1 MNGLQ
6 PFQHFFEERSRLFGS
21 QGQMNKFPLMGFF
34 CYNHTMNTTYDLVI
48 IGGGPAGAAA
58 AVYAARKQLKT
69 ALITSEFGGQ
79 SVVSETIYNWIGT
92 PEISGSDLAK
102 NLETH
107 VRAYEGPFL
116 DIIKGSYVTS
126 VTKTAD
132 TFTTT
137 TTSQSFDSKTVLVTT
152 GSVRRK
158 LEIPGADNYE
168 NKGVVYCASC
178 DGPLFSGQDVVVVGG
193 GNAAFESAAQL
204 AAYCSK
210 VTLIHRRDT
219 FKADEITISKVSAMP
234 NVVIKTF
241 VEPTEVIG
249 EKFVSGIKIKNTQDA
264 SGETIP
270 CGGVFVEIG
279 QIPNTG
285 YVKDLV
291 TMNEFGNITI
301 DPWTQATSCP
311 GIWAAGDCTNIHY
324 HQNNIAAGDA
334 VKALEDIYL
343 YIKTH

>member
-1 MNGLQ
+1 
-6 PFQHFFEERSRLFGS
+6 
-21 QGQMNKFPLMGFF
+21 
-34 CYNHTMNTTYDLVI
+34 MNTTYDLVI

-69 ALITSEFGGQ
+69 AIVTPEFGGQ

-92 PEISGSDLAK
+92 PEISGADLAK
-102 NLETH
+102 TLEQH

-116 DIIKGSYVTS
+116 DIVRGEYVST
-126 VTKTAD
+126 VTKQD
-132 TFTTT
+132 DLFVTTT
-137 TTSQSFDSKTVLVTT
+137 TKQSLSSKTILVTT

-158 LEIPGADNYE
+158 LEIPGADTYE

-193 GNAAFESAAQL
+193 GNAAFESVAQL
-204 AAYCSK
+204 AAYCSH
-210 VTLIHRRDT
+210 VTLINRSDT
-219 FKADEITISKVSAMP
+219 FKADAVTVEKVRAMP
-234 NVVIKTF
+234 NVTIRTF
-241 VEPTEVIG
+241 TEPTAVTG
-249 EKFVSGIKIKNTQDA
+249 EMFVTGISVKNATT
-264 SGETIP
+264 GTEETIP

-291 TMNEFGNITI
+291 TTNAFGNIEI

-311 GIWAAGDCTNIHY
+311 GIWAAGDCTNVHY

-334 VKALEDIYL
+334 VKALEDIYVT
-343 YIKTH
+343 IKTI

>member
-1 MNGLQ
+1 
-6 PFQHFFEERSRLFGS
+6 
-21 QGQMNKFPLMGFF
+21 MGIF
-34 CYNHTMNTTYDLVI
+34 CYNHLMNTTYDLVI

-69 ALITSEFGGQ
+69 VLITPEFGGQ

-92 PEISGSDLAK
+92 PEISGADLAK
-102 NLETH
+102 SLEKH
-107 VRAYEGPFL
+107 VSAYEGPFL
-116 DIIKGSYVTS
+116 DIIKGEYVST
-126 VTKTAD
+126 VTKSGEL
-132 TFTTT
+132 FTTK
-137 TTSQSFDSKTVLVTT
+137 TTSKSFESRTVLVTT

-158 LEIPGADNYE
+158 LEIPGADTYE

-178 DGPLFSGQDVVVVGG
+178 DGPLFSGQNVVVVGG

-204 AAYCSK
+204 AAYCTH
-210 VTLIHRRDT
+210 VTIVHRSDH
-219 FKADEITISKVSAMP
+219 FKADAITVEKVSAMP
-234 NVVIKTF
+234 NVTIKTF
-241 VEPTEVIG
+241 VEPTEIIG
-249 EKFVSGIKIKNTQDA
+249 EVFVTGMKVKNTQDQ
-264 SGETIP
+264 SEELIP

-291 TMNEFGNITI
+291 ETNEIGTIRI
-301 DPWTQATSCP
+301 DPWTQATSCS

-343 YIKTH
+343 YLKAR

>member
-1 MNGLQ
+1 MD
-6 PFQHFFEERSRLFGS
+6 
-21 QGQMNKFPLMGFF
+21 
-34 CYNHTMNTTYDLVI
+34 NTTYDLVI

-69 ALITSEFGGQ
+69 ALITPEFGGQ

-92 PEISGSDLAK
+92 PEIHGGELAK
-102 NLETH
+102 SLETH
-107 VRAYEGPFL
+107 VRAYEGSYL
-116 DIIKGSYVTS
+116 DIAKGQYVSS
-126 VTKTAD
+126 VAKDGSLFTTKTN
-132 TFTTT
+132 TG
-137 TTSQSFDSKTVLVTT
+137 SFSSKTVLVAT

-158 LEIPGADNYE
+158 LEVPGADNYE

-204 AAYCSK
+204 SAYCSK

-219 FKADEITISKVSAMP
+219 FKADEITTSKVSAMP
-234 NVVIKTF
+234 NVVIKTL

-264 SGETIP
+264 SEEIIP

-285 YVKDLV
+285 YVRDLV
-291 TMNEFGNITI
+291 ATNEFGNIEI
-301 DPWTQATSCP
+301 DPWTQASSCP
-311 GIWAAGDCTNIHY
+311 GIWAAGDCTNVRY

-343 YIKTH
+343 AIKTK

>member
-1 MNGLQ
+1 MD
-6 PFQHFFEERSRLFGS
+6 
-21 QGQMNKFPLMGFF
+21 
-34 CYNHTMNTTYDLVI
+34 NTTYDLVI

-69 ALITSEFGGQ
+69 ALVTPEFGGQ

-92 PEISGSDLAK
+92 PEIHGAELAK
-102 NLETH
+102 SLETH
-107 VRAYEGPFL
+107 VRAYEGPCL
-116 DIIKGSYVTS
+116 DIAKGQYVSS
-126 VTKTAD
+126 VTKD
-132 TFTTT
+132 GSLFTTKT
-137 TTSQSFDSKTVLVTT
+137 NAGSFSSKTVLVAT

-158 LEIPGADNYE
+158 LEAPGADTYE

-219 FKADEITISKVSAMP
+219 FKADEITVAKVSAMA
-234 NVVIKTF
+234 NVAIRTL
-241 VEPTEVIG
+241 VEPTEVTG
-249 EKFVSGIKIKNTQDA
+249 EKFVSGVTVKNTLD
-264 SGETIP
+264 GTRETIP
-270 CGGVFVEIG
+270 CSGVFVEIG

-291 TMNEFGNITI
+291 AMNEFGNIEI
-301 DPWTQATSCP
+301 DPWTQASSCP
-311 GIWAAGDCTNIHY
+311 GIWAAGDCTNVRY

-343 YIKTH
+343 AIKTK

>member
-1 MNGLQ
+1 
-6 PFQHFFEERSRLFGS
+6 
-21 QGQMNKFPLMGFF
+21 
-34 CYNHTMNTTYDLVI
+34 MNTIYDLVI

-69 ALITSEFGGQ
+69 VIITPEFGGQ

-92 PEISGSDLAK
+92 PEISGADLAK

-116 DIIKGSYVTS
+116 DIIKGEYVSS
-126 VTKTAD
+126 VTKSEEL
-132 TFTTT
+132 FTTKT
-137 TTSQSFDSKTVLVTT
+137 NTQSFDSKTVLVTT

-158 LEIPGADNYE
+158 LEIPGADTYE

-204 AAYCSK
+204 AAYCTH
-210 VTLIHRRDT
+210 VTVIHRSDQ
-219 FKADEITISKVSAMP
+219 FKADAITVEKVSAMT
-234 NVVIKTF
+234 NVTIKTF
-241 VEPTEVIG
+241 TEPLAVLG
-249 EKFVSGIKIKNTQDA
+249 EKFVTGISVKNNQISNEEIIA
-264 SGETIP
+264 

-279 QIPNTG
+279 QIPNTS
-285 YVKDLV
+285 YVADLV
-291 TMNEFGNITI
+291 ETNTFGNITI
-301 DPWTQATSCP
+301 DPWTQATSCN
-311 GIWAAGDCTNIHY
+311 GIWAAGDCTNVHY

-334 VKALEDIYL
+334 VKALEDIYIHL
-343 YIKTH
+343 TTR